1 MRRLKHRLVRSLC
14 KLTQVVRQPVFK
26 PGCLASEFSQL
37 RLMQLKGT
45 LENVKFP
52 SPLPLPSSIAL
63 PDFHLLLWICGGA
76 HMWFGSSETTSLRMK
91 TENVEPWRSVELT
104 WRVFTIRKNRCCF
117 SQGEMSVHSKPC
129 YRKPLCFMT
138 LGASNPFNF
147 VFWIPAIEGPL

>member
-1 MRRLKHRLVRSLC
+1 MRTLEHRLVRSLC

-37 RLMQLKGT
+37 RLMQFKGT

-63 PDFHLLLWICGGA
+63 PHFHLLLWICGGV
-76 HMWFGSSETTSLRMK
+76 HMWLGSSETTSLRMK

-104 WRVFTIRKNRCCF
+104 WRVFAIRKNRCCL
-117 SQGEMSVHSKPC
+117 SQEEMSVRSKPC
-129 YRKPLCFMT
+129 FRKPLCFMT
-138 LGASNPFNF
+138 LGASSPFNF
-147 VFWIPAIEGPL
+147 VFCIPVIGGPL